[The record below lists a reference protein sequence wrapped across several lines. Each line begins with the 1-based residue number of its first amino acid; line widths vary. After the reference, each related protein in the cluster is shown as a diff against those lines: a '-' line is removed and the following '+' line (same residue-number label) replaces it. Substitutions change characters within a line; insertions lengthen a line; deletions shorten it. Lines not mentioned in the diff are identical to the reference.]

1 VPAARDI
8 PTFWALMLM
17 TCAWPAIATSAVLAD
32 ASIGYRQDAYRHLE
46 AAGSA
51 PQRGQANWQEPLLV
65 VRA

>member
-1 VPAARDI
+1 
-8 PTFWALMLM
+8 MLM

-51 PQRGQANWQEPLLV
+51 PQRGHANWQEPLLV